1 MKVCF
6 IILLVSLCVYGI
18 VELYDDSLDYKW
30 RECEVLNKLTA
41 HGRSSKFIFVLREK
55 ETNTVFDLY
64 VSAATY
70 TQSGEGDSISFYLRD
85 YDIDGSGNGL
95 ISVLRALS
103 WSITFTMIIFIIV
116 MFIGMFIDMLIDRRF
131 L

>member
-1 MKVCF
+1 MKACF
-6 IILLVSLCVYGI
+6 IILLISLCVYGI
-18 VELYDDSLDYKW
+18 VELYDDSFDYKW

-70 TQSGEGDSISFYLRD
+70 TQYGEGDSISFNLRD
-85 YDIDGSGNGL
+85 YDIDSGGKGL
-95 ISVLRALS
+95 ILVLRSLS
-103 WSITFTMIIFIIV
+103 WSITITMIIFIIGI
-116 MFIGMFIDMLIDRRF
+116 FIDRRF